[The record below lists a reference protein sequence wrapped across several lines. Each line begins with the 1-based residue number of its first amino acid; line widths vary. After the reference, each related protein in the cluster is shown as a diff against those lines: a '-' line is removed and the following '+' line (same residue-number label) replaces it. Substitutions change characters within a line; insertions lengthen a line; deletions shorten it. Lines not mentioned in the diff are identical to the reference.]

1 MNSYKIKFMALL
13 IVGMGLSFSAC
24 KDYLDVNIDP
34 NQSVTSRVDL
44 QLSAAQLQ
52 ISIGMGQRM
61 YPNLA
66 IWSQYWS
73 GGPGV
78 SLGDPDQH
86 KLASSEGNEIFR
98 TMYRSNVNLNYIVQ
112 NSTSN
117 YYVGIAKILRAYNFQ
132 VCADLFGDIPY
143 TDALKGDINDGSIL
157 HPKYDS
163 AKDVVYPGIEAEL
176 KDAIRLIEATGTFTI
191 PGADDLIYG
200 GDMVKWDKF
209 AHTLLLKVYLRQGAS
224 GETKARDLYGSDEQF
239 ILTNDEAGK
248 VPFPGGSSAS
258 NPFWNS
264 AKSTALGN
272 YYVAT
277 TTVLEYLT
285 ATADPRIDKFFDRNG
300 SGAHYGVYP
309 GNIQNEPPTASFSR
323 PAGALAATGGLIFS
337 PTAPVFL
344 ISAWESNLLLAE
356 AAARNWTTGGKAL
369 ESYEAGVKANYEY
382 LGLPDSV
389 AVKYLASPGG
399 AYDANNAIKTI
410 ALQKWT
416 CMNGTQPIES
426 WTETRR
432 FDTPSQAIFA
442 SAGGLFKSPTK
453 NALGAGLFPSL
464 LPYPENE
471 ESLNQS
477 FPGQHQIT
485 DKVFWDN

>member
-13 IVGMGLSFSAC
+13 VVGMGLSFSAC

-34 NQSVTSRVDL
+34 NQSTISRVDL

-61 YPNLA
+61 YPNLSV
-66 IWSQYWS
+66 WSQYWS

-78 SLGDPDQH
+78 ALGDPDQH

-98 TMYRSNVNLNYIVQ
+98 TLYRSNVNLNYIIK
-112 NSTSN
+112 NSNSN
-117 YYVGIAKILRAYNFQ
+117 YYVGIAKILRAYNFH
-132 VCADLFGDIPY
+132 VCADLFGNIPY
-143 TDALKGDINDGSIL
+143 TDALKGDIEDGSIL

-191 PGADDLIYG
+191 PGPDDLIYG

-224 GETKARDLYGSDEQF
+224 GEAKAKDLYGSDDQF

-248 VPFPGGSSAS
+248 MAFPGGSSAS
-258 NPFWNS
+258 NPFWNAS
-264 AKSTALGN
+264 KSTALGN
-272 YYVAT
+272 FYVAT

-285 ATADPRIDKFFDRNG
+285 GTADPRVDAFYDKNG
-300 SGAHYGVYP
+300 SGQHFGLYP
-309 GNIQNEPPTASFSR
+309 GNIQNEPSTASYSR
-323 PAGALAATGGLIFS
+323 PAGALAPTGGLIFS
-337 PTAPVFL
+337 PTAPVIF

-356 AAARNWTTGGKAL
+356 AASKGWTTGDAQV
-369 ESYEAGVKANYEY
+369 SYDAGVRVNFEY

-389 AVKYLASPGG
+389 ATQYLNANG
-399 AYDANNAIKTI
+399 AYDPANAIKTI

-416 CMNGTQPIES
+416 CMDGFQPIES
-426 WTETRR
+426 WIETRR
-432 FDTPSQAIFA
+432 YDSPSLPIFA
-442 SAGGLFKSPTK
+442 SAGGIFKSPTK
-453 NALGAGLFPSL
+453 NALGTGIFPSI

-477 FPGQHQIT
+477 FPVQNQIT